1 MGGKFNGL
9 ARHSGIA
16 LRELVARSFISLN
29 LRMLKKRGTFERQ
42 FDESIKTTI
51 YWKVS
56 PKEFKVVLVDSEKKL
71 VLLILDIYAKLT
83 SYPIAWR

>member
-9 ARHSGIA
+9 VRHSGIA

-42 FDESIKTTI
+42 SDESIKTTI

-56 PKEFKVVLVDSEKKL
+56 PKEFKVVLVDSEKKFN
-71 VLLILDIYAKLT
+71 VILEGC
-83 SYPIAWR
+83 